1 MLLGACCSP
10 PIRVLANNDV
20 PTGAAYIALTLPLR
34 NDWDGWRGGPF
45 KARLL
50 PSESLCAGPSSLACA
65 CEEGVVNMQP
75 GKRCLS
81 LHSCLTCSCAYCP
94 HALYADIAHASKQ
107 EDMPLFVYCVPLQ
120 PGCHCS

>member
-1 MLLGACCSP
+1 MLAWHVPRLVVGAYDEAGEVLLGACCSP

-50 PSESLCAGPSSLACA
+50 
-65 CEEGVVNMQP
+65 
-75 GKRCLS
+75 
-81 LHSCLTCSCAYCP
+81 
-94 HALYADIAHASKQ
+94 
-107 EDMPLFVYCVPLQ
+107 
-120 PGCHCS
+120 